1 MKLNVKMR
9 LFSAFLALVLLF
21 TACGSAVEESNN
33 KIDSTEENQV
43 SVEKEDT
50 DVVTSPSDEEV
61 VEDTVEDVVVV
72 VPPTP
77 EQLEKTEWLNYM
89 MPNVEEYVNV
99 RVEPSTEA
107 AIAGKLEKGDRA
119 AVLEKGAEWTKIKSG
134 NLVGYVSNQYCIY
147 GEEALAYAKAN
158 CPTIATTTTDGLRIR
173 QSMSTDSKIIKRLD
187 EGARLVVDTNAATEE
202 GWLAVKYNDSTYY
215 VSAQYV
221 TVALEV
227 GTGLTTA
234 EIEAIAREEAE
245 RKAREEQA
253 KKEAAE
259 KVAASN
265 AAVKEVDDLTLM
277 AAIIYC
283 EAGAEP
289 YEAQLA
295 VGAVIMNRLE
305 RGYASTL
312 YGVIFQK
319 GQFTPARNGKLAR
332 VIAQGKASASCY
344 EAARAALAGEDN
356 TDGCLRFN
364 DYNGSQQGIRYGG
377 MVFWNN
383 GRQIA
388 KMVIIRWPFFVVFTG
403 QIE

>member
-227 GTGLTTA
+227 GTGITTA

-332 VIAQGKASASCY
+332 VIAQGKASTSCY

-364 DYNGSQQGIRYGG
+364 DYNGTQQGIRYGG

-383 GRQIA
+383 GR
-388 KMVIIRWPFFVVFTG
+388 
-403 QIE
+403 

>member
-33 KIDSTEENQV
+33 KVDSTEENQV

-61 VEDTVEDVVVV
+61 VEDVVVV

-187 EGARLVVDTNAATEE
+187 EGAKLVVDTNAATEE
-202 GWLAVKYNDSTYY
+202 GWIAVRHNDSTYY

-383 GRQIA
+383 GR
-388 KMVIIRWPFFVVFTG
+388 
-403 QIE
+403 

>member
-1 MKLNVKMR
+1 M
-9 LFSAFLALVLLF
+9 
-21 TACGSAVEESNN
+21 
-33 KIDSTEENQV
+33 
-43 SVEKEDT
+43 
-50 DVVTSPSDEEV
+50 
-61 VEDTVEDVVVV
+61 
-72 VPPTP
+72 
-77 EQLEKTEWLNYM
+77 
-89 MPNVEEYVNV
+89 
-99 RVEPSTEA
+99 
-107 AIAGKLEKGDRA
+107 
-119 AVLEKGAEWTKIKSG
+119 
-134 NLVGYVSNQYCIY
+134 
-147 GEEALAYAKAN
+147 AYAKAN

-187 EGARLVVDTNAATEE
+187 EGCRLVVDTNAATEE
-202 GWLAVKYNDSTYY
+202 GWLAVKYNGSTYY

-295 VGAVIMNRLE
+295 VGAVFLNRLE

-383 GRQIA
+383 GR
-388 KMVIIRWPFFVVFTG
+388 
-403 QIE
+403 

>member
-227 GTGLTTA
+227 GTGITTA

-277 AAIIYC
+277 AAIFYC

-364 DYNGSQQGIRYGG
+364 DYNGTQQGIRYGG

-383 GRQIA
+383 GR
-388 KMVIIRWPFFVVFTG
+388 
-403 QIE
+403 

>member
-33 KIDSTEENQV
+33 KVDSTEENQV

-227 GTGLTTA
+227 STGITTA

-383 GRQIA
+383 GR
-388 KMVIIRWPFFVVFTG
+388 
-403 QIE
+403 

>member
-33 KIDSTEENQV
+33 KVDSTEENQV

-202 GWLAVKYNDSTYY
+202 GWIAVRHNDSTYY

-265 AAVKEVDDLTLM
+265 ASVKEVDDLTLM

-383 GRQIA
+383 GR
-388 KMVIIRWPFFVVFTG
+388 
-403 QIE
+403 

>member
-202 GWLAVKYNDSTYY
+202 GWLAVKYNGSTYY

-383 GRQIA
+383 GR
-388 KMVIIRWPFFVVFTG
+388 
-403 QIE
+403 

>member
-1 MKLNVKMR
+1 MKLSVKIR
-9 LFSAFLALVLLF
+9 VLSALLALVLLF
-21 TACGSAVEESNN
+21 TACGSAAGESDN
-33 KIDSTEENQV
+33 KVDSTEENQV

-50 DVVTSPSDEEV
+50 DVVTSPSEEETEEAV
-61 VEDTVEDVVVV
+61 VEDTVVV

-99 RVEPSTEA
+99 RVEPSTES
-107 AIAGKLEKGDRA
+107 AIAGKLEKGDRGT
-119 AVLEKGAEWTKIKSG
+119 VLEKGEEWTKIQSG

-158 CPTIATTTTDGLRIR
+158 CQTIATTTTDGLRIR

-187 EGARLVVDTNAATEE
+187 EGERLVVDTGAATEE
-202 GWLAVKYNDSTYY
+202 GWVAVRHNDSTYY
-215 VSAQYV
+215 VSAEYV

-289 YEAQLA
+289 YETQLA

-305 RGYASTL
+305 SSGYPNTL
-312 YGVIFQK
+312 YDVIYQK
-319 GQFTPARNGKLAR
+319 GQFSPASSGKLAR
-332 VIAQGKASASCY
+332 VIAQGKANASCY

-356 TDGCLRFN
+356 TNGCLRFN
-364 DYNGSQQGIRYGG
+364 DYNGTQEGIRYGG

-383 GRQIA
+383 GR
-388 KMVIIRWPFFVVFTG
+388 
-403 QIE
+403 

>member
-33 KIDSTEENQV
+33 KVDSTEENQV

-364 DYNGSQQGIRYGG
+364 DYNGTQQGIRYGG

-383 GRQIA
+383 GR
-388 KMVIIRWPFFVVFTG
+388 
-403 QIE
+403 

>member
-33 KIDSTEENQV
+33 KVDSTEENQV

-227 GTGLTTA
+227 GTGITTA

-332 VIAQGKASASCY
+332 VIAQGKASTSCY

-364 DYNGSQQGIRYGG
+364 DYNGTQQGIRYGG

-383 GRQIA
+383 GR
-388 KMVIIRWPFFVVFTG
+388 
-403 QIE
+403 

>member
-33 KIDSTEENQV
+33 KVDSTEENQV

-227 GTGLTTA
+227 GTGITTA

-383 GRQIA
+383 GR
-388 KMVIIRWPFFVVFTG
+388 
-403 QIE
+403 

>member
-33 KIDSTEENQV
+33 KVDSTEENQV

-227 GTGLTTA
+227 GTGITTA

-364 DYNGSQQGIRYGG
+364 DYNGTQQGIRYGG

-383 GRQIA
+383 GR
-388 KMVIIRWPFFVVFTG
+388 
-403 QIE
+403 

>member
-227 GTGLTTA
+227 GTGITTA

-364 DYNGSQQGIRYGG
+364 DYNGTQQGIRYGG

-383 GRQIA
+383 GR
-388 KMVIIRWPFFVVFTG
+388 
-403 QIE
+403 

>member
-227 GTGLTTA
+227 GTGITTA

-383 GRQIA
+383 GR
-388 KMVIIRWPFFVVFTG
+388 
-403 QIE
+403 

>member
-134 NLVGYVSNQYCIY
+134 NLVGYVSNQYCI
-147 GEEALAYAKAN
+147 
-158 CPTIATTTTDGLRIR
+158 
-173 QSMSTDSKIIKRLD
+173 
-187 EGARLVVDTNAATEE
+187 
-202 GWLAVKYNDSTYY
+202 
-215 VSAQYV
+215 
-221 TVALEV
+221 
-227 GTGLTTA
+227 
-234 EIEAIAREEAE
+234 
-245 RKAREEQA
+245 
-253 KKEAAE
+253 
-259 KVAASN
+259 
-265 AAVKEVDDLTLM
+265 
-277 AAIIYC
+277 
-283 EAGAEP
+283 
-289 YEAQLA
+289 
-295 VGAVIMNRLE
+295 
-305 RGYASTL
+305 
-312 YGVIFQK
+312 
-319 GQFTPARNGKLAR
+319 
-332 VIAQGKASASCY
+332 
-344 EAARAALAGEDN
+344 
-356 TDGCLRFN
+356 
-364 DYNGSQQGIRYGG
+364 
-377 MVFWNN
+377 
-383 GRQIA
+383 
-388 KMVIIRWPFFVVFTG
+388 
-403 QIE
+403 